1 MMQKTTYFDFEPT
14 LEQTQ
19 AFEGF
24 QKFIETDDPEL
35 AYILVGAAG
44 TGKTTLMLSFIR
56 YLKQERIDFHLA
68 APTGRAARIL
78 ERRTGEP
85 TSTIHNLLYTVQ
97 EEEDSTGNTS
107 KIKFVRRAQADDED
121 PKVIIIDEASMI
133 SNELDQNNFMVSE
146 KPLLEDL
153 IEHFK
158 KLHPENKLV
167 FVGDKFQLP
176 PVGSENSTAL
186 SAESLLELFDIKTML
201 FELSEVKRQQEDSV
215 VLTSANILRKAME
228 TGTSPERLKYQLLES
243 EDEAVQKYLSVFDI
257 DKIDEIA
264 LIGWRNE
271 DVYRFNQKI
280 REHLFGKEADVL
292 QAGDLIIVNRTY
304 MNEED
309 LFLANGEFGI
319 IKSISKF
326 EEMAGLRFATAEIEF
341 ENAQGRSYRHK
352 TKVLLETL
360 TNPMAKVDYEKS
372 KALYGERI
380 RKNKH
385 FRKRKDKRF
394 DSYLNALHVKYGY
407 AITCHKAQGGEWE
420 EVIVHP
426 IVPPRSNTEHSR
438 WLYTAIT
445 RAKKMLYSFKRN
457 NYFTN

>member
-14 LEQTQ
+14 LEQQQ

-24 QKFIETDDPEL
+24 QEFIDTNDSEL
-35 AYILVGAAG
+35 VYVLVDAAG
-44 TGKTTLMLSFIR
+44 TGKTTLMQAFIE
-56 YLKQERIDFHLA
+56 YLKTERIEFHLA

-78 ERRTGEP
+78 EKRTGEP
-85 TSTIHNLLYTVQ
+85 TSTIHNLLYTVE
-97 EEEDSTGNTS
+97 EEEDSTGATS
-107 KIKFVRRAQADDED
+107 KIRFVRRTQTDDED
-121 PKVIIIDEASMI
+121 AKVIIIDEASMI

-153 IEHFK
+153 IVHFK
-158 KLHPENKLV
+158 KLNPDNKLV

-176 PVGSENSTAL
+176 PVGSEHSTAL
-186 SAESLLELFDIKTML
+186 SSESLNELFDLKTML

-215 VLTSANILRKAME
+215 VLASATILRDAME
-228 TGTSPERLKYQLLES
+228 SGKAPGRLKYHLLEN
-243 EDEAVQKYLSVFDI
+243 EEEAVQKYLSLFNINNI
-257 DKIDEIA
+257 DAVA

-271 DVYRFNQKI
+271 DVYRFNQQVRK
-280 REHLFGKEADVL
+280 ELFGNDADL
-292 QAGDLIIVNRTY
+292 LHAGDLIIVNRTY

-309 LFLANGEFGI
+309 IFLANGEFGI

-326 EEMAGLRFATAEIEF
+326 EELAGLNFATAEIEF
-341 ENAQGRSYRHK
+341 ENAKGRAYRHK
-352 TKVLLETL
+352 TKILLDTL

-407 AITCHKAQGGEWE
+407 AITCHKAQGGEWD
-420 EVIVHP
+420 EVIIHP
-426 IVPPRSNTEHSR
+426 IVPPRMNTDHSR

-445 RAKKMLYSFKRN
+445 RAKTMLYSFKKTKL
-457 NYFTN
+457 NY